1 MYYTCS
7 HKMAGCLGRAQ
18 VSVTE
23 QISETGQPFKEYQLV
38 AVSTPEVEEKWL
50 SLRRSMLV
58 SCRQERP
65 WAMILVR
72 MVTPVELCLREEG
85 RTENYFKM
93 TENIQYHFQSP
104 VLPHMEP
111 DSVIKP
117 GSIFA
122 MKTKDNGWTR
132 AWVLST
138 NKEIKP
144 AAGRTRRACRSWEW
158 GPPQTA
164 FFSFKLTVPAGE
176 WSKASE
182 VAEDYLNSQHKPHY
196 CGGWKISVIFSI

>member
-1 MYYTCS
+1 
-7 HKMAGCLGRAQ
+7 MAGCLGRAQ

-23 QISETGQPFKEYQLV
+23 QISETGQPFKEHQLV

-72 MVTPVELCLREEG
+72 KVTPVELCLR
-85 RTENYFKM
+85 
-93 TENIQYHFQSP
+93 
-104 VLPHMEP
+104 EP

-132 AWVLST
+132 ARVLSA

-144 AAGRTRRACRSWEW
+144 AAGRSRRACQSWEW

>member
-7 HKMAGCLGRAQ
+7 HKKAGCLGRAQ

-23 QISETGQPFKEYQLV
+23 QSSETGKPFKEY
-38 AVSTPEVEEKWL
+38 L
-50 SLRRSMLV
+50 SACCCLHSRGGGEMMLV

-72 MVTPVELCLREEG
+72 MVTPVELWL
-85 RTENYFKM
+85 

-104 VLPHMEP
+104 VLPHLEP
-111 DSVIKP
+111 VIKP

-132 AWVLST
+132 AQVLYQQR
-138 NKEIKP
+138 EIKP
-144 AAGRTRRACRSWEW
+144 AAGRSRRACRSWEW
-158 GPPQTA
+158 GPPPTA
-164 FFSFKLTVPAGE
+164 CLLFLQVDSSSWRME
-176 WSKASE
+176 
-182 VAEDYLNSQHKPHY
+182 
-196 CGGWKISVIFSI
+196 